1 MRKIYREKNKGGI
14 RMSNTITEIVLLPN
28 SPSRTFELSSTCTL
42 VTGFS
47 GKGKTLLFK
56 MIIFALGDDSNI
68 DVDEAKNHY
77 GELDR
82 ISIKFSNGMTFTRC
96 FTTEFKAEVETLEGD
111 TLIFDDKTRYREEVG
126 KLFNHKNVKLITN
139 ETKSIQKSFTVPEY
153 ISTLFFSES
162 RVAEEKTLIEA
173 EGHANEL
180 KLSNYYKY
188 FVTGDLINEELASQ
202 DKKRKKDD
210 SENES
215 VIKFLSKKSKITTTK
230 AKNQLKE
237 LKKNQ
242 ERLLLKIQT
251 NEQTIA
257 EKKSEIKQLLVDRSR
272 LVALSSLYENQVSEL
287 NCVHVLDDH
296 MADAFFRCDNCNEIV
311 RWNTEDV
318 NEQIGML
325 QSRIKQIK
333 ETSKQIDCEIG
344 KARYE
349 IKRLKATN
357 EEMIAEIETISSN
370 IKDLESELS
379 DQIAYDRAK
388 DALLALRQK
397 SEEKPVVTLDSEKM
411 RINTL
416 FSVQIDDLCKKI
428 GSRLG
433 TWGVVSKKEVAFDH
447 EKFDF
452 RFSGT
457 LRPLLAKGYKTFCTV
472 AMIVELMLHM
482 KKVGVPCFDFIL
494 IDTVWKVADFEEEDL
509 DSVCLNFM
517 NDMATC
523 GIQIIVFENQPPKE
537 SSDSYKNM
545 RLN

>member
-1 MRKIYREKNKGGI
+1 MR
-14 RMSNTITEIVLLPN
+14 NTITEIILLPN
-28 SPSRTFELSSTCTL
+28 SPGRTFELSATCTL

-68 DVDEAKNHY
+68 DIEEAKNHY

-96 FTTEFKAEVETLEGD
+96 FTTEFKAEIETLEGD
-111 TLIFDDKTRYREEVG
+111 TLTFDDKTRYREEVG

-139 ETKSIQKSFTVPEY
+139 ETKSTQKSFTVPEY

-162 RVAEEKTLIEA
+162 RVAEEKTLIET

-188 FVTGDLINEELASQ
+188 FVTGDFINEELASQ

-210 SENES
+210 SEVES
-215 VIKFLSKKSKITTTK
+215 VIKFLSKKSKTTTTK

-242 ERLLLKIQT
+242 ERLLLKIET
-251 NEQTIA
+251 NEQTIDG
-257 EKKSEIKQLLVDRSR
+257 KKAEIKQLSVDRSR

-287 NCVHVLDDH
+287 TCVHVLDDH
-296 MADAFFRCDNCNEIV
+296 MSNAFFRCDNCNEIV

-333 ETSKQIDCEIG
+333 ETSRQIDYEIG
-344 KARYE
+344 KARDD

-357 EEMIAEIETISSN
+357 EEIIAESDTILSN

-379 DQIAYDRAK
+379 AQLAYDRAK
-388 DALLALRQK
+388 NALLALRQK
-397 SEEKPVVTLDSEKM
+397 SEEKPVVTLDAEKM

-433 TWGVVSKKEVAFDH
+433 TWGVFSKKEVTFDH

-494 IDTVWKVADFEEEDL
+494 IDTVWKVADFEVEDL

-523 GIQIIVFENQPPKE
+523 GIQVIVFENQPPKE
-537 SSDSYKNM
+537 FSDSYKNI